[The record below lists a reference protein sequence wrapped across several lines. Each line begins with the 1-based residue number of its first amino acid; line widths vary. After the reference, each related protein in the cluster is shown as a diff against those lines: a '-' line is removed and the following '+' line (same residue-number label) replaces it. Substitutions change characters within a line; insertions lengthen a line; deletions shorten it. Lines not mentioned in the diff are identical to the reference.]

1 MNVDN
6 VIYPLLLYNTTFI
19 KDYHGQPEKGDK
31 TKTNKRESWNIVSI
45 EYVLR
50 YKAFVFLYVDLRF
63 T

>member
-31 TKTNKRESWNIVSI
+31 TKTNKRESIVSLHKYLKV
-45 EYVLR
+45 EQDEQD
-50 YKAFVFLYVDLRF
+50 KK
-63 T
+63 TW